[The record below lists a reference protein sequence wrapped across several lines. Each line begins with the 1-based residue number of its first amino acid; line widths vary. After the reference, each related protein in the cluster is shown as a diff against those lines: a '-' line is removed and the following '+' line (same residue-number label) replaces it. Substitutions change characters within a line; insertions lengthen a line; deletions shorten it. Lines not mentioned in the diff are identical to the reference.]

1 MKAQW
6 KSLTI
11 WHRFGL
17 LVGVILICLLGLH
30 LIMWQSMNR
39 SLEEL
44 RQEVAILD
52 QEGQGLIQK
61 AASLKSIES
70 DINVLREKL
79 AARVQKFPEYVE
91 SKVFRRDVMEI
102 AKRRSVTVLVWKP
115 RGPLA
120 GPQHS
125 EDSIPITVRVEGS
138 FQGTVQFL
146 DDLRQLAWVESIPS
160 IILAGRPE
168 NEDSSLVITNLVMQG
183 FSPLGIEHVHQL
195 LKA

>member
-1 MKAQW
+1 MMVQW
-6 KSLTI
+6 KLLTI
-11 WHRFGL
+11 WHGFGL

-30 LIMWQSMNR
+30 LMMWQSMNR

-44 RQEVAILD
+44 QQEVALLD

-61 AASLKSIES
+61 TASLKSIES

-79 AARVQKFPEYVE
+79 AARVQKFPEYIE

-115 RGPLA
+115 KGPLT
-120 GPQHS
+120 GLQHS
-125 EDSIPITVRVEGS
+125 EDSILITVRVEGS

-160 IILAGRPE
+160 IVLSGRPE
-168 NEDSSLVITNLVMQG
+168 NEDSSFVITNLVMQG
-183 FSPLGIEHVHQL
+183 LTPLGIEHVHQL
-195 LKA
+195 LKT